1 MSKSHASTLGKVVW
15 YDLMTSDREKALDF
29 YTKLFGWEIEYFE
42 SSDCGKY
49 PMWKHADKHLGG
61 AMSLPEDE
69 DVPSH
74 WITYVTVADV
84 DVTLEKIKE
93 LGGQVCVPATDI
105 PNIGRFA
112 VITDPQ
118 GAVISPY
125 TCASLEEQ
133 PESAQPVAGQF
144 CWTELST
151 PNPDGARDFY
161 TAIFGWDSRDM
172 PMGEA
177 GTYTI
182 FRRGEKDE
190 SGMMPTPVGCQ
201 APANWLPYIAVDN
214 TDSVTAAARELG
226 AQVHVEPQ
234 DIPDVG
240 RFAVIADPTGASFGI
255 ITLKAK

>member
-1 MSKSHASTLGKVVW
+1 MNNSNPTTAGKVVW
-15 YDLMTSDREKALDF
+15 YDLMTSDREKALEF
-29 YTKLFGWEIEYFE
+29 YTKLFGWKIEYHE
-42 SSDCGKY
+42 SPECGRY
-49 PMWKHADKHLGG
+49 PMWKHADKYLGG
-61 AMSLPEDE
+61 AMPLPAEQQ
-69 DVPSH
+69 VPSH
-74 WITYVTVADV
+74 WMTYVTVDDV
-84 DVTLEKIKE
+84 DVTLEKTKE
-93 LGGQVCVPATDI
+93 LGGQVCMPATDI

-125 TCASLEEQ
+125 TCASHEEQ
-133 PESAQPVAGQF
+133 PESDLPVAGQF

-151 PNPDGARDFY
+151 SNPDLSRDFY
-161 TAIFGWDSRDM
+161 EAIFGWVSRDM

-190 SGMMPTPVGCQ
+190 TGMMPTPPGCE

-214 TDSVTAAARELG
+214 ADSVTAAARELG
-226 AQVHVEPQ
+226 AKVHVEPQ